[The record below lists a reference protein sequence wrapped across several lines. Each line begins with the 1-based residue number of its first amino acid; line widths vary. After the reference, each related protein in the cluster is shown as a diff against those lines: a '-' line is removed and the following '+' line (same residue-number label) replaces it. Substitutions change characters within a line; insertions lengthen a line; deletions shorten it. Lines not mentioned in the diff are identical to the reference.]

1 MEIWK
6 FLVLFF
12 SAFLGGLA
20 IFLVKNDKSK
30 LLKLILSFSGAYLF
44 AITVLHLI
52 PDAYNGPDKGEIGIF
67 ILIGFLLQIFLEQF
81 SEGVEHGHIHK
92 HNDSHIFPW
101 GIMISLCLH
110 AFLEGMPLAKDQ
122 NNELIFGI
130 SLHHIPAAFALASI
144 LVQNH
149 FKAKG
154 VIFYIS
160 IFALMAP
167 IGYYFSF
174 SLSNGSIGGMEP
186 YFNKI
191 MGIVI
196 GIFLHISTTI
206 LFESSAD
213 HKINKRK
220 MLAVLLGIGVAL
232 IGFYTAGHAH

>member
-1 MEIWK
+1 MEAWK
-6 FLVLFF
+6 FAVLFF
-12 SAFLGGLA
+12 CAFLGGAA
-20 IFLVKNDKSK
+20 IFFVKSDKSK

-52 PDAYNGPDKGEIGIF
+52 PDAYSGSDSHDIGIF
-67 ILIGFLLQIFLEQF
+67 ILIGFLLQIVLEQF

-92 HNDSHIFPW
+92 HHDGHVFPY

-110 AFLEGMPLAKDQ
+110 AFLEGMPLAKDHH
-122 NNELIFGI
+122 NELIFGI
-130 SLHHIPAAFALASI
+130 SLHHIPAAFVLASI
-144 LVQNH
+144 LLQNS
-149 FKAKG
+149 FKKMSIILY
-154 VIFYIS
+154 VM
-160 IFALMAP
+160 IFAIMAP
-167 IGYYFSF
+167 LGFYVSIG
-174 SLSNGSIGGMEP
+174 LSNGSIGGVDA

-213 HKINKRK
+213 HKINARK

-232 IGFYTAGHAH
+232 IGFYTGGH

>member
-6 FLVLFF
+6 LCVLFF
-12 SAFLGGLA
+12 CAFLGGTA
-20 IFLVKNDKSK
+20 IFLVKSDKSK

-52 PDAYNGPDKGEIGIF
+52 PDAYSGPDKWQIGVF

-92 HNDSHIFPW
+92 HHDGHVFPF

-110 AFLEGMPLAKDQ
+110 AFLEGMPLAKEQ
-122 NNELIFGI
+122 HNELIFGI

-144 LVQNH
+144 LMQNH
-149 FKAKG
+149 FKKG
-154 VIFYIS
+154 S
-160 IFALMAP
+160 IILYLILFAVMAP
-167 IGYYFSF
+167 LGFYVSVG
-174 SLSNGSIGGMEP
+174 LSNGTIGGLDA

-191 MGIVI
+191 MGVVI

-213 HKINKRK
+213 HKINTRK
-220 MLAVLLGIGVAL
+220 MIAVLLGIGVAL
-232 IGFYTAGHAH
+232 IGFFAGH